1 VLVEQ
6 NFRMGFL
13 SSRSMLFMA
22 GRSVLALLGLC
33 LLHFVSLPTHGQTR
47 ETDLKAAFLFNIAQ
61 FVDWPTNVFSSTNS
75 PFVIGILGNSNPFG
89 KVLDGLVKNEKISGH
104 PMEIKQC
111 RSLSDLP
118 SCQIVFIT
126 ASESGHLGEILRW
139 LDDKPILTVSDMD
152 DFTGRGGMIYF
163 YRAQNKIRLRINM
176 RPAKEAKLTIS
187 SKLLRL
193 AEVIGQPSAT
203 H

>member
-1 VLVEQ
+1 
-6 NFRMGFL
+6 MGFL
-13 SSRSMLFMA
+13 SSRAILVMA
-22 GRSVLALLGLC
+22 GRAAFAFLC
-33 LLHFVSLPTHGQTR
+33 FCLFYFVPVPARGQTR
-47 ETDLKAAFLFNIAQ
+47 ETDLKAAFLFNMAQ

-75 PFVIGILGNSNPFG
+75 AFVIGIMGNSNPFG

-111 RSLSDLP
+111 RSLSELQ

-126 ASESGHLGEILRW
+126 AAESSHLREILRW

-152 DFTGRGGMIYF
+152 DFAGRGGMIYF

-176 RPAKEAKLTIS
+176 RPVREAKLTIS

-193 AEVIGQPSAT
+193 AEVMGQPSET
-203 H
+203 P